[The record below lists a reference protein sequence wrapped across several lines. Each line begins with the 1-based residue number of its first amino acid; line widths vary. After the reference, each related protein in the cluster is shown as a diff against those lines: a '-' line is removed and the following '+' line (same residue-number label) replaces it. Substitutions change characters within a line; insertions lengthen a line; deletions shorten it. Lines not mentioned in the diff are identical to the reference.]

1 MQAATAVCA
10 ELPANYWRAW
20 KAYGRRK
27 ARLLWTPA
35 SRPVTSTRRCV
46 QKIILG
52 GRFLQQ
58 VFTGD
63 MTGLSFSGI
72 DINGFDNH
80 TEKYVSTRMDSIGT
94 GIYYFQGDASAD
106 GKIIT
111 QICLYD
117 DPVKGPMTRWSVTKI
132 MDENT
137 QLFEMYGTD
146 RTGEE
151 EKMMEIDYTQAP

>member
-1 MQAATAVCA
+1 M
-10 ELPANYWRAW
+10 EPG
-20 KAYGRRK
+20 K
-27 ARLLWTPA
+27 P
-35 SRPVTSTRRCV
+35 PVTSTRRCE

-63 MTGLSFSGI
+63 MTGLPFSGI
-72 DINGFDNH
+72 GINGFDNH

-94 GIYYFQGDASAD
+94 GICYFPGNASAD
-106 GKIIT
+106 GKTIT
-111 QICLYD
+111 QICFYD

-132 MDENT
+132 MDDNT
-137 QLFEMYGTD
+137 QLFEIYGTD
-146 RTGEE
+146 RTGKE